1 MSKELKQVTMYM
13 AKGRCLAP
21 FFGIAYSKKE
31 MRKRFE
37 AFSVDEKHWGYT
49 IVRVTVTQEADETRR
64 S

>member
-1 MSKELKQVTMYM
+1 M

-37 AFSVDEKHWGYT
+37 AFDVDEKHWGYK
-49 IVRVTVTQEADETRR
+49 IVRVTVSE